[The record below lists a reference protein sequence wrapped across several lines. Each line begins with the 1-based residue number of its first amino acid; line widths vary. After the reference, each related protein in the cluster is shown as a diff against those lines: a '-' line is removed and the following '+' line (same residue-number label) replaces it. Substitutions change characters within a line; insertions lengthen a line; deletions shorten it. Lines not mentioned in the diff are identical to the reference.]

1 MNKPKSLKSGILA
14 KLIVPLILIITADAI
29 LSYFITLHHVDHTY
43 DSWLLDTARAL
54 GQEIKIK
61 DNRVVVELP
70 LAALE
75 IVKWDDWDK
84 TYFKITSTAQG
95 LLAGDNFV
103 PEPRGE
109 HDWSG
114 PVYFESSIAGD
125 PVRIVS
131 MRLNKE
137 VSTDSFFIHVAETLN
152 KRRQIMRDILLADLI
167 PNIALVIISVFYLLI
182 ALKQGLKPLY
192 RLADE
197 ISRRSPRDLSP
208 VAETHVFPEVR
219 TLTDTINGLLQRLAV
234 TIATQQRFIANA
246 AHQLRTPLA
255 GFVIQAERAARESDI
270 DLMRPAI
277 YQMQISAN
285 RLSHTVNQLL
295 VLAKSEAVE
304 GRNELKPINLYALVR
319 EACLEWAP
327 KAMQRHMELSFDSEV
342 HELIILGDNYL
353 LNELVANLLD
363 NAINYGRDRGHI
375 HIALTGNP
383 TPTLIIA
390 DDGPGIPLS
399 ERHKIFERFYRI
411 PGNTVNG
418 CGLGLA
424 IVKEIVELHHANLK
438 LNQAHREGGTKII
451 IAFKPYSEIRSIM
464 SPLIKR

>member
-1 MNKPKSLKSGILA
+1 MHKPKSLKSGILA
-14 KLIVPLILIITADAI
+14 KLIVPLILIITADAV

-54 GQEIKIK
+54 GQEIKIR
-61 DNRVVVELP
+61 DNQVVVELP

-75 IVKWDDWDK
+75 IVKWDQWDK
-84 TYFKITSTAQG
+84 TYFKITSTTQG

-109 HDWSG
+109 IDWSG

-125 PVRIVS
+125 SVRIVS

-137 VSTDSFFIHVAETLN
+137 GSADSFFIHVAETLN
-152 KRRQIMRDILLADLI
+152 KRRHIMRDILLADLI
-167 PNIALVIISVFYLLI
+167 PNIAIVATSVLYLLF
-182 ALKQGLKPLY
+182 ALKQSLTPLY
-192 RLADE
+192 QLADE

-208 VAETHVFPEVR
+208 VSETHVFPEVR
-219 TLTDTINGLLQRLAV
+219 TLTDTINDLLKRLSVA
-234 TIATQQRFIANA
+234 IATQQRFIANA

-255 GFVIQAERAARESDI
+255 GFIIQAERAARENDI
-270 DLMRPAI
+270 DSMRPAI

-295 VLAKSEAVE
+295 VLAKSEATE
-304 GRNELKPINLYALVR
+304 GRNELKPINLYTLVR
-319 EACLEWAP
+319 ETCLEWVP
-327 KAMQRHMELSFDSEV
+327 KAMQKQMEISFDSEV

-363 NAINYGRDRGHI
+363 NAINYGRDRGNIRISLLH
-375 HIALTGNP
+375 NP
-383 TPTLIIA
+383 NPTLIVE
-390 DDGPGIPLS
+390 DDGPGIPFS

-411 PGNTVNG
+411 PGNTING

-424 IVKEIVELHHANLK
+424 IVKEIVDLHQANLK
-438 LNQAHREGGTKII
+438 LNQTNSEGGTKIM
-451 IAFKPYSEIRSIM
+451 IAFKPYS
-464 SPLIKR
+464 